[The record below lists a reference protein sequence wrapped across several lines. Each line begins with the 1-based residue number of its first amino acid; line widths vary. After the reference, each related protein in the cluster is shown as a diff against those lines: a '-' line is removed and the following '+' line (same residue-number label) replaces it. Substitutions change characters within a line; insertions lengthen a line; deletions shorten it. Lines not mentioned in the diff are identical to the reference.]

1 MRRGGTLVTLFGAVF
16 LFMFADTLLQT
27 VLPVTLKDTGAA
39 SAGLI
44 GLLVALPQG
53 IGFITALPAAAA
65 GDTRGRARIASR
77 AACVA
82 ALVSLAAVAA
92 AGRPAAWWL
101 FPVLGIGLTR
111 LVVWTSTLAAVA
123 EAGHPH
129 VMQGLN
135 GATQRGAAAVAA
147 VAAALVVG
155 RQAWSSA
162 YIGIAVSYALLVP
175 LSLVALRRAG
185 DGEGAVTGDGAVAG
199 GDRFPPPARSYQFAA
214 EALASET
221 AMRASALVGVCSVT
235 VMTLGSSFFA
245 LTQDGSPRKV
255 AGALAVLLL
264 TRDVT
269 SIAVGPLLP
278 PALRRLGIGGTVVLA
293 AACGAAG
300 VAALTV
306 PGPAWPVLAVA
317 AMLQGASI
325 CLCIGCTNL
334 LAVGY
339 RGSRAAGPGLRI
351 ASSNLGVCV
360 GALLLP
366 VGMGAVLQHGG
377 RTLLF
382 AAAAAVIAVA
392 GAGARWSIN
401 PVRSVE

>member
-1 MRRGGTLVTLFGAVF
+1 M
-16 LFMFADTLLQT
+16 
-27 VLPVTLKDTGAA
+27 
-39 SAGLI
+39 
-44 GLLVALPQG
+44 
-53 IGFITALPAAAA
+53 
-65 GDTRGRARIASR
+65 
-77 AACVA
+77 
-82 ALVSLAAVAA
+82 SLAAVAA

-101 FPVLGIGLTR
+101 LPVLGIGLTR

-123 EAGHPH
+123 EGGRPH

-162 YIGIAVSYALLVP
+162 YLGIAVSYALLVP
-175 LSLVALRRAG
+175 LSLVALRRR
-185 DGEGAVTGDGAVAG
+185 GDGAVAGDGAVPG

-221 AMRASALVGVCSVT
+221 AMRASALVGVCAVT

-255 AGALAVLLL
+255 AGTLAILLL

-278 PALRRLGIGGTVVLA
+278 PVLRRLGIGGTVVLA
-293 AACGAAG
+293 AGCGAAG
-300 VAALTV
+300 VAVLTV
-306 PGPAWPVLAVA
+306 PAPAWPVLVVA
-317 AMLQGASI
+317 AILQGASI

-339 RGSRAAGPGLRI
+339 RGRRAAGPGLRI

-360 GALLLP
+360 GSLLLP

-382 AAAAAVIAVA
+382 AAVAAVIALV